1 MTRDSGRQNPD
12 FPRPFGKYELVDRL
26 AVGGMAEIY
35 LAKTT
40 GIGGFEN
47 ILVIKRLHDNLS
59 EDDDFIEM
67 MIDEAKIAVRL
78 KHPNIAKIFDLGRI
92 DAQYYIAMEYIE
104 GPDVS
109 GLLEAASEH
118 GEQLPIP
125 AVLFLGTECCSGLHY
140 AHTRHDA
147 EGRPMRI
154 VHRDVSPPN
163 IMLSV
168 EGEVKIV
175 DFGVAKARK
184 RMQETRHG
192 IVKGKFQYMAPEQ
205 AEAGKVDGRTDV
217 FSMGIVLYEMIT
229 GHNPYDQYPKEE
241 LVQEVRRADIP
252 PLRQHRPKLDPELDD
267 IIMRSLRREPGD
279 RYPSAAEFE
288 RALDDYMDRKCEP
301 YTRRKLAQLV
311 RRYWR
316 SQAGSQ
322 PAGSGEQTA
331 AGAGGGVDRE
341 PMSPSDYQ
349 AAESSLLYDT
359 GNERP
364 TSPADGGGR
373 DNPFDENQATQVWD
387 GNSGGGANE
396 QATRD
401 ISPPDELRESAQQL
415 GSQNAPPSGGR
426 GPGAPEE
433 DDEGRGPAGDRGQNE
448 QRPSAPSGGAG
459 AGEQGPSGAPAGRNT
474 IDPWDSAPSGGDA
487 SAGQGASG
495 APSGRNSGGQQ
506 QLQAS
511 GGGASGG
518 PGRQQPDASSHDG
531 GGDPFQEGD
540 LPPQPDAE
548 EIVAPEPDEPGG
560 ASENSRA
567 TAGGGEGPKA
577 ARAPDSEATERKFH
591 GAELLGDASRWL
603 ADAGIPRPVQKY
615 VVVAFGVTLFLGAAL
630 GTFALWSSGGGAG
643 PAETIEKETKG
654 ASAASDGRDGDPEQV
669 DVSVR
674 SDPVGV
680 SVKVDGDPRG
690 ETPMVLGGLEAGRDY
705 ELTFEKDR
713 YRTRAEEYTPE
724 PEPDP
729 LSVELLEAEGIV
741 QVTTEPSKSSIEI
754 NSEEVGESPATV
766 ERLRRDR
773 EHTVRAL
780 RDDEGRSTIVT
791 WSEGD
796 DDIKEVSLDFETDE
810 EKQEADDQRDRTR
823 RTQRPRQQRDRRNS
837 RDRSASPGPTNSSSD
852 DEDSETKTEDLFAG
866 GSSPDRGGG
875 ESQGDSEAGGT
886 ERGTQDES
894 SSSGNDSSAAD
905 ENPKDLDIWG
915 MGERGKS
922 KSEGGSEPGGKGKL
936 SVQVRGGWGKVYVD
950 GEMVASETP
959 LVEHELAAGSYTV
972 KVYYPVLK
980 RYSEERTV
988 EVKAGETTRSIF
1000 EP

>member
-109 GLLEAASEH
+109 WLLEAASEH

-205 AEAGKVDGRTDV
+205 AEAGRVDGRTDV
-217 FSMGIVLYEMIT
+217 FSMGIVLYEMLT
-229 GHNPYDQYPKEE
+229 GHNPYDQYPKEK

-252 PLRQHRPKLDPELDD
+252 PLRQHRPNLDPELDD
-267 IIMRSLRREPGD
+267 IIMRALQREPGD

-288 RALDDYMDRKCEP
+288 RALNDYMDRKCEP
-301 YTRRKLAQLV
+301 YSRRKLAQLV

-322 PAGSGEQTA
+322 PAGPGEQTA
-331 AGAGGGVDRE
+331 SGAGGGAERE
-341 PMSPSDYQ
+341 PMSPSDYE
-349 AAESSLLYDT
+349 AAESSVIYDT
-359 GNERP
+359 GNEKP
-364 TSPADGGGR
+364 PSPAGGGE
-373 DNPFDENQATQVWD
+373 NPFDEDEATQVWE
-387 GNSGGGANE
+387 GNSGGGVSE
-396 QATRD
+396 EATRD
-401 ISPPDELRESAQQL
+401 ISPPDELRESAEQL
-415 GSQNAPPSGGR
+415 TGPAAGSPQNAPPSGERRGGAGSGHDGGR
-426 GPGAPEE
+426 
-433 DDEGRGPAGDRGQNE
+433 DPAGDRTQN
-448 QRPSAPSGGAG
+448 QRPSDSTGGEAPPGRNTVDQWDSTPNRGDGSAAPTGHDPGNQHPSQPSGG
-459 AGEQGPSGAPAGRNT
+459 GPSSGPGQPAGR
-474 IDPWDSAPSGGDA
+474 
-487 SAGQGASG
+487 
-495 APSGRNSGGQQ
+495 
-506 QLQAS
+506 
-511 GGGASGG
+511 
-518 PGRQQPDASSHDG
+518 SSNDG
-531 GGDPFQEGD
+531 GSDPFDEGE
-540 LPPQPDAE
+540 LPPQPDAD
-548 EIVAPEPDEPGG
+548 EIIAPEPDEPAG
-560 ASENSRA
+560 ASEKDGA
-567 TAGGGEGPKA
+567 TAGTGGGPKA
-577 ARAPDSEATERKFH
+577 ARAPDTEATERKFH
-591 GAELLGDASRWL
+591 GSELLGEASEWL
-603 ADAGIPRPVQKY
+603 AGAGISRPMQKY
-615 VVVAFGVTLFLGAAL
+615 IVIAFGTTLLLGAAL
-630 GTFALWSSGGGAG
+630 GTFAMWSADGSGTT
-643 PAETIEKETKG
+643 ETIEKETK
-654 ASAASDGRDGDPEQV
+654 AAAAATGGEDPEAEKV

-674 SDPVGV
+674 TDPVGV
-680 SVKVDGDPRG
+680 SVKVDGETRG
-690 ETPMVLGGLEAGRDY
+690 ETPLVVGDLEVGRDY
-705 ELTFEKDR
+705 EITFEKDR
-713 YRTRAEEYTPE
+713 YRTRTQKYSPKSDPE
-724 PEPDP
+724 P

-741 QVTTEPSKSSIEI
+741 QVTTEPSESSIEI
-754 NSEEVGESPATV
+754 NGDKVGKSPVTV

-773 EHTVRAL
+773 EHTVRAQ
-780 RDDEGRSTIVT
+780 RDEMERSTTVT
-791 WSEGD
+791 WSEDD
-796 DDIKEVSLDFETDE
+796 DDIKEVSLDFEDAE
-810 EKQEADDQRDRTR
+810 SQQESNTRRERTQRTR
-823 RTQRPRQQRDRRNS
+823 RERRERSRRDDRDRGGS
-837 RDRSASPGPTNSSSD
+837 RGETGSSSD
-852 DEDSETKTEDLFAG
+852 DGDSETKTEELFAG
-866 GSSPDRGGG
+866 GSGSDDDG
-875 ESQGDSEAGGT
+875 SQGASGASGSEAGTSDQG
-886 ERGTQDES
+886 
-894 SSSGNDSSAAD
+894 SSSGDDNSGD
-905 ENPKDLDIWG
+905 NPTDLDIWG
-915 MGERGKS
+915 MDK
-922 KSEGGSEPGGKGKL
+922 KGGSGSGGSSETGGKGKL

-950 GEMVASETP
+950 GEIVASESP
-959 LVEHELAAGSYTV
+959 LVGHELPAGSYTV

-980 RYSEERTV
+980 RYSDERTV
-988 EVKAGETTRSIF
+988 EVEAGETTRSIF